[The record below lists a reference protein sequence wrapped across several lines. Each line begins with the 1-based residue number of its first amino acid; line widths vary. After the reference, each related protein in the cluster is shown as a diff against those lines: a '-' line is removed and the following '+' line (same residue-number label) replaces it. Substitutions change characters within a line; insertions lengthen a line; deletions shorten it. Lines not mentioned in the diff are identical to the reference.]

1 MASTS
6 TRSRPASRARDI
18 ASGKGM
24 TPTFSPLAPMR
35 RTSLVRIRSLIRS
48 SRRMSQPLF
57 IKVCATISAIL
68 AHVFCLIND
77 TDASL
82 SPGVARADSFVGHVA
97 VAAQHGECRIL
108 HEPRVGLRQAAE
120 VEPAPACAFDDARV
134 LATIAEAKR
143 RPRFYVRRFTSSDM
157 RLTISSTGLALRSSP
172 LRRRTAASCASAS
185 RSPTTSM

>member
-1 MASTS
+1 
-6 TRSRPASRARDI
+6 
-18 ASGKGM
+18 M

-48 SRRMSQPLF
+48 SRRMGQPLF

-120 VEPAPACAFDDARV
+120 VEPAPACAFDRV
-134 LATIAEAKR
+134 LSTMRECSQLSQ
-143 RPRFYVRRFTSSDM
+143 RPSGALASTS
-157 RLTISSTGLALRSSP
+157 AASP
-172 LRRRTAASCASAS
+172 LQTCD
-185 RSPTTSM
+185 